1 MHLVLGGHRMSEP
14 TTLHDQIL
22 VALRRITRAIDLR
35 SRTLLQDYGL
45 TAPQLATLNTI
56 SRLKSVTVG
65 DIAKEIHLGKPTVT
79 GILNRLERRR
89 LIQRTRGD
97 QDRRSVVVSLTPE
110 GEQVLSTAPSLL
122 QDEFQQ
128 ELDKLKEWERTQ
140 ILATLQRI
148 ADMMDASGIDAA
160 PVMTS
165 ELADATVGQG
175 ALHLEEAPMPPGA
188 GEVLES
194 DWNGDGDAREATPGS
209 E

>member
-1 MHLVLGGHRMSEP
+1 MSGP
-14 TTLHDQIL
+14 TTLQDQIL

-45 TAPQLATLNTI
+45 TAPQLVTLNTI

-79 GILNRLERRR
+79 GILNRLEGRR
-89 LIQRTRGD
+89 LIHRTRGD
-97 QDRRSVVVSLTPE
+97 HDRRSVVVSLTPE
-110 GEQVLSTAPSLL
+110 GEQILSTAPSLL

-148 ADMMDASGIDAA
+148 ADMMDASGIEAA
-160 PVMTS
+160 PVLTS
-165 ELADATVGQG
+165 ELTDATVSQG
-175 ALHLEEAPMPPGA
+175 ALHLEEVPAPPDA
-188 GEVLES
+188 EDVLEP
-194 DWNGDGDAREATPGS
+194 DQNGNGSRGEAKAPSPGS

>member
-1 MHLVLGGHRMSEP
+1 MHLALGGYRMSGP
-14 TTLHDQIL
+14 TTLQDQIL

-56 SRLKSVTVG
+56 ARLKSVTVG

-148 ADMMDASGIDAA
+148 ADMMDASGIEAA
-160 PVMTS
+160 PVLTS
-165 ELADATVGQG
+165 ELADATVSQG
-175 ALHLEEAPMPPGA
+175 ALHLEEAPAPPGT
-188 GEVLES
+188 EDMPES
-194 DWNGDGDAREATPGS
+194 DRNGDDEARVTTPASG
-209 E
+209 

>member
-1 MHLVLGGHRMSEP
+1 MPGP
-14 TTLHDQIL
+14 TTLQDQIL
-22 VALRRITRAIDLR
+22 MALRRITRAIDLR

-45 TAPQLATLNTI
+45 TAPQLTTLNTI

-97 QDRRSVVVSLTPE
+97 QDRRSVVVSLTSE
-110 GEQVLSTAPSLL
+110 GEQILSTAPSLL

-148 ADMMDASGIDAA
+148 ADMMDASAIEAA
-160 PVMTS
+160 PVLTS
-165 ELADATVGQG
+165 ELTDAALGQG
-175 ALHLEEAPMPPGA
+175 ALHLEDVSHPPDSGGGLAPVP
-188 GEVLES
+188 
-194 DWNGDGDAREATPGS
+194 NGDGPENAP
-209 E
+209 